1 MNPKVMT
8 TNLKNNFYSQR
19 KKEKDK
25 FQVWVTSTYI
35 IMLSFISVL
44 LLYYVWML
52 NANAT
57 KWENIRQLTN
67 QMEQL
72 KLERQRLDVRI
83 SEVESLDTIEQ
94 DRKGME
100 TIEDPDYLVIKD
112 NVNYVYNY

>member
-1 MNPKVMT
+1 MT

-94 DRKGME
+94 DRKDME

>member
-1 MNPKVMT
+1 MT

-83 SEVESLDTIEQ
+83 SEVESLDTIDQ
-94 DRKGME
+94 DRKDME
-100 TIEDPDYLVIKD
+100 NIENPDYLVIKD

>member
-94 DRKGME
+94 DRKDME

>member
-19 KKEKDK
+19 KKDKDK

-57 KWENIRQLTN
+57 KWESIRQLTN

-72 KLERQRLDVRI
+72 ELERQRLDVRI
-83 SEVESLDTIEQ
+83 SEVDSLDNIKK
-94 DRKGME
+94 DKGNME
-100 TIEDPDYLVIKD
+100 DVEDPDFLVIKE